1 MDYLDDDNG
10 QQRERDVLEKGIHE
24 MKIALCQWS
33 TSEYNTSDNNP
44 EGNRLEIRLAKVGF
58 TGFIFADIGQHE
70 GWKAKSLAAALGLA
84 WSPSAFADPG
94 EFVGQ
99 SLMVGTDTWTS
110 KAGKTRAVVDRW
122 IAAPVA
128 VEQPAKVVPKSLPKS
143 PAQKAAAQF
152 AQHGDPDDIPF

>member
-1 MDYLDDDNG
+1 MDFLDDDSG
-10 QQRERDVLEKGIHE
+10 QQRDRDVLEKGIHE

-33 TSEYNTSDNNP
+33 TSEYKTSDNNP

-70 GWKAKSLAAALGLA
+70 GWKAKSLAAALGLT

-94 EFVGQ
+94 EFVGRT
-99 SLMVGTDTWTS
+99 LTVGTDTWTS
-110 KAGKTRAVVDRW
+110 KAGKTRAIVDRW
-122 IAAPVA
+122 IAATVPVP
-128 VEQPAKVVPKSLPKS
+128 QPAKPAIKSSPKS